1 MASNPCSR
9 HYPSGSSWPL
19 DRSFRNT
26 DLASFAFA
34 NRFLLAIRAY
44 DRSSNQPSESSGE
57 LYLYRHL
64 PERTLVPSRTVALEE
79 ETTNMRPVPL
89 VLRILP
95 GHILQHLFGRRGS
108 ELGIVSVCH
117 LARRGV
123 GHLSFHDLGVELCG
137 SEGEV
142 GGIDQKGLLKSGEK
156 LRCGLTLVDIRR
168 RSGIDPTQRSVPDL
182 SWQPVLSATITNRLD
197 QLPTSLEHV
206 PTRSL
211 YHQSTHRSNKQV

>member
-1 MASNPCSR
+1 MISRQDQQCAYLVSLDATDLPRSCLLVVSNPCSR
-9 HYPSGSSWPL
+9 HSPSGSSWPL

-123 GHLSFHDLGVELCG
+123 GHLPFHDLCVELCG

-142 GGIDQKGLLKSGEK
+142 GGIGQKGLLGSREK
-156 LRCGLTLVDIRR
+156 KGVDSRLLISDVGAVLTR
-168 RSGIDPTQRSVPDL
+168 PN
-182 SWQPVLSATITNRLD
+182 AA
-197 QLPTSLEHV
+197 SL
-206 PTRSL
+206 T
-211 YHQSTHRSNKQV
+211 